1 MIGANHPE
9 LVREFAS
16 DLTPSLFFDNP
27 IGSSVLMRPMD
38 VVKPPQEELQK
49 NKPGVPLPPMKYN
62 LKDTVFPF
70 FTRPIPIT
78 VMDIVQPSLPP
89 DWRPLE
95 GVVNNMQY
103 YGNATPNVFFR
114 FHCQLYLAYCDF
126 DWASDKLCQNVQH
139 VPSLLLFHRRCWRC
153 AGSRTRWEPLLHTS
167 IRGRSC
173 RPSLLRS
180 WACRRG
186 AWWTW

>member
-16 DLTPSLFFDNP
+16 DLTPSSFFDNP
-27 IGSSVLMRPMD
+27 IGSSVLLRSLE
-38 VVKPPQEELQK
+38 VVKPPQEELEK
-49 NKPGVPLPPMKYN
+49 SKPGLAIPLPLHSTKQFNFPCNNHSVPLTIVK
-62 LKDTVFPF
+62 
-70 FTRPIPIT
+70 FTRPSVPDGWVPIKG
-78 VMDIVQPSLPP
+78 VAN
-89 DWRPLE
+89 E
-95 GVVNNMQY
+95 GVVDRV
-103 YGNATPNVFFR
+103 TPNVFFR